1 MRPSEKEAW
10 LGLIDREDSQ
20 YGLYE
25 PIARNKDIN
34 LIEAIKKNRLD
45 ILKCMKNLGLSFQ
58 TCLEK
63 YMMTPIEAAARW
75 GHVNIVEFLL
85 DSGEDIDHKNV
96 LYQTP
101 LFPALQYKNSNVVR
115 FLLKR
120 KANVN
125 VKDAF
130 GQTPVMFFIMR
141 GACRTESD
149 LDILKCLLEAGATVC
164 TADTQT
170 GLMPIHAAICKSG
183 IPDKTVQLLLKYVT
197 DIDAKCKGGW
207 SGLHFSCATSNDV
220 MFIEEIDKTKRC
232 QIVSLLLQNGADPNI
247 TDDKYEAPLHVAA
260 RNGYAKVSE
269 ILIEYGAD
277 PTLRDI
283 DGNRPIEY
291 SQPQSGVWYVLRSAM
306 KEKRLS
312 GRSTPG
318 RNSPT
323 MTTSGSRVFFPDK
336 DDVDAPMLSESLEHE
351 SIGVMTSAPCNPRDE
366 AWQDVRDKITN
377 LESSIENKDPNV
389 LLHELGLL
397 KQSLSN
403 LKGQED
409 FIFSQI
415 WPGGYPLSKGNQ
427 EADSKDI
434 KSPPRSKP
442 VFKLKVDLVN
452 PVDLTDS
459 EHELSHEELVREER
473 VFFKGCRIAAD
484 LLGLDWKMVFRDLEV
499 YDPLKTEIIIKEIE
513 QTNPG
518 QLREQSYQA
527 LYDWRQIKGRG
538 ATLDLLLKHIRE
550 CSLVN
555 VAQTIEDR
563 LS

>member
-1 MRPSEKEAW
+1 MRPREKEAW
-10 LGLIDREDSQ
+10 LRMIDTTDGQ

-45 ILKCMKNLGLSFQ
+45 VLKRMKNLGLNFQ
-58 TCLEK
+58 TCLDK

-96 LYQTP
+96 LQQTP
-101 LFPALQYKNSNVVR
+101 LFSALQYKSVGVVE
-115 FLLKR
+115 LLLER
-120 KANVN
+120 KANLN

-141 GACRTESD
+141 GGCRNESD
-149 LDILKCLLEAGATVC
+149 LDILKCLLEGGATVL
-164 TADTQT
+164 TADPQT

-183 IPDKTVQLLLKYVT
+183 VPDKTVQLLLKYIT
-197 DIDAKCKGGW
+197 DIDVKCKGGW
-207 SGLHFSCATSNDV
+207 SALHFSCATSNDV
-220 MFIEEIDKTKRC
+220 MFIEEIDKAKRC

-247 TDDKYEAPLHVAA
+247 IDDKYETPLHVAA
-260 RNGYAKVSE
+260 RNGLAKVSE
-269 ILIEYGAD
+269 ILVEYGAD

-291 SQPQSGVWYVLRSAM
+291 AQPQSGVWYVLRSAI

-318 RNSPT
+318 RNSPI

-366 AWQDVRDKITN
+366 AWQDVKDKITN
-377 LESSIENKDPNV
+377 LESSIQSKDQNV
-389 LLHELGLL
+389 LLHELEVL

-409 FIFSQI
+409 FIFAQI
-415 WPGGYPLSKGNQ
+415 WPGGYPLKNTNQGTDSKGQ
-427 EADSKDI
+427 V
-434 KSPPRSKP
+434 SPPRSKP
-442 VFKLKVDLVN
+442 VFRLKVDLAE
-452 PVDLTDS
+452 PIDVDDG
-459 EHELSHEELVREER
+459 EHQLSHEELAQEER

-484 LLGLDWKMVFRDLEV
+484 LLGLDWKMVFRDMEV

-513 QTNPG
+513 QKNPG
-518 QLREQSYQA
+518 QLREQSFQA
-527 LYDWRQIKGRG
+527 LYDWRQIKGRE
-538 ATLDLLLKHIRE
+538 ATLDLLLKHIKE

-563 LS
+563 LA